1 MDKAS
6 LLAASGTVSKEL
18 LGELPLFLGVSAV
31 LAFLLAWHFVQFGQ
45 SFSNRRK
52 FARILPSIA
61 LTTTL
66 VIAIVKSSLA
76 LSLGLVGALSIVRFR
91 TPIKE
96 PEELAY
102 IFLSIAIGLG
112 TGAGHLMA
120 TTAAIGMILLIL
132 AIRSRL
138 DQQDHP
144 ANLYLNIDIPRG
156 EKEPGMEDLLRLLKE
171 KVEQVDLRRFDVHP
185 DHVGATFYIDC
196 EQEQALLAV
205 EGAVRERYPQATLT
219 FVDQSHNLL

>member
-1 MDKAS
+1 MDKEALFS
-6 LLAASGTVSKEL
+6 SSETVSQEL
-18 LGELPLFLGVSAV
+18 LGILPSYLAMSAV
-31 LAFLLAWHFVQFGQ
+31 LAFALAWHFVRFGQ

-112 TGAGHLMA
+112 TGAGHLLPTLM
-120 TTAAIGMILLIL
+120 AIGLILIVL

-138 DQQDHP
+138 DRQQHP
-144 ANLYLNIDIPRG
+144 TNLYLNIDLPKG
-156 EKEPGMEDLLRLLKE
+156 ETAPTLEDLLQLLKP
-171 KVEQVDLRRFDVHP
+171 KVDQIDLRRFDVHP
-185 DHVGATFYIDC
+185 DHLGATFFIDC
-196 EQEQALLAV
+196 QQEDALLAV
-205 EGAVRERYPQATLT
+205 ETAVTERYPEATVT
-219 FVDQSHNLL
+219 FIDQSHHLM